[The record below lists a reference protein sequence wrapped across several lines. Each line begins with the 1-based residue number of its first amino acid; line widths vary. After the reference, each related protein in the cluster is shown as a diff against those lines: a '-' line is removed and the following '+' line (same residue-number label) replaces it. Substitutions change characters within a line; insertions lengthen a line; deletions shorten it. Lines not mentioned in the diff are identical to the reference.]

1 MKLNVSVSGQSG
13 PLLCSFVGCFRS
25 NVFTDVSCV
34 SAEYAASAVSSVCVS
49 FILVLFLLFVGVCSC
64 IIRHRV
70 FVLGQWGKAVRRITW
85 RRVFQKCTNT
95 WDASTSRPHLKELP
109 PSSKRATFSR
119 RLCSDSLGS
128 NRKTRLSSVFLIL
141 FMAKHKQ
148 LHF

>member
-1 MKLNVSVSGQSG
+1 MWAWVARVALYCAALWGVSGQMCSQMFHVFQLNMQH
-13 PLLCSFVGCFRS
+13 PLFPLF
-25 NVFTDVSCV
+25 
-34 SAEYAASAVSSVCVS
+34 YVS

-128 NRKTRLSSVFLIL
+128 NRETRLSSVFLIL